1 MKEYVQPKANVLE
14 IVVRD
19 VLTASEEGENE
30 IINDLNLN
38 WLRRG

>member
-1 MKEYVQPKANVLE
+1 VLE